1 MIIIPTPVRTTGVTL
16 QGAPI
21 MSRSLEKLAI
31 LLVEDHRQLAQTV
44 VEYLEELGATAD
56 YAGDA
61 SLARELLRE
70 HHYDLILL
78 DVMLPGEDGYS
89 LCRYLRHDL
98 TLDTP
103 VIFLTA
109 RDHLDDKLEGFSK
122 GADDY
127 LVKPFALP
135 ELSARIQALVR
146 RERREVAPH
155 VLSVADLELD
165 PARQEVRRDG
175 KVLKL
180 SPTAFR
186 ILRILMRETPK
197 VVSREQLEHELWGDL
212 VPDSDALRSHL
223 YNLRK
228 VIDKPFD
235 VALLE
240 TLPGVG
246 FSIRNPAA

>member
-1 MIIIPTPVRTTGVTL
+1 MECVM
-16 QGAPI
+16 AE
-21 MSRSLEKLAI
+21 SLKNLSL
-31 LLVEDHRQLAQTV
+31 LLVEDHRQLAQSV
-44 VEYLEELGATAD
+44 LEYLEQQGALVE
-56 YAGDA
+56 YAGDGR
-61 SLARELLRE
+61 LARELLRE
-70 HHYDLILL
+70 HHFDLILL

-89 LCRYLRHDL
+89 LCRYLRHEL

-155 VLSVADLELD
+155 VLTVADLELD

-235 VALLE
+235 VPLL
-240 TLPGVG
+240 
-246 FSIRNPAA
+246 

>member
-1 MIIIPTPVRTTGVTL
+1 MAGSL
-16 QGAPI
+16 KNLSI
-21 MSRSLEKLAI
+21 M
-31 LLVEDHRQLAQTV
+31 LVEDHRQLAQTV
-44 VEYLEELGATAD
+44 LEFLEEEGASVD

-78 DVMLPGEDGYS
+78 DIMLPGEDGYS
-89 LCRYLRHDL
+89 LCQYLRKEL

-122 GADDY
+122 GGDDY

-135 ELSARIQALVR
+135 ELLARVHAQVR
-146 RERREVAPH
+146 RNRGEVAPN

-165 PARQEVRRDG
+165 PTRQEVRRSG
-175 KVLKL
+175 QPVKL

-186 ILRILMRETPK
+186 ILKILMRESPR
-197 VVSREQLEHELWGDL
+197 VVSRDQLEQELWGDL

-228 VIDKPFD
+228 AIDKPFGSP
-235 VALLE
+235 LLE

-246 FSIRNPAA
+246 FAVREHEKAA